1 MRATRPNERLRRAM
15 DLAGYGVESLAAA
28 TGFHPKQVG
37 RWVAEGVVPRRVGA
51 KAKVAQVLHV
61 HEDDIWPRRIDGR
74 QQPAAVTAEV
84 VEVWAHRADV
94 PKHRWWDLLAD
105 AKTDIDLLGW
115 ALVFLRED
123 HPRLDRLLGDKVAAG
138 CRVRIVVADPASRL
152 VQDRDE
158 EELLHGT
165 LSWRIQQSLESL
177 RQVPSLRGVELR
189 THHKRHPL
197 YTSLFRADD
206 QMFSTPHLFGVPG
219 WAAPLYYV
227 RRRHDDGLFDTL
239 LDHFERIW
247 DAADPVENRWRWMAS
262 ASSSGRRF

>member
-1 MRATRPNERLRRAM
+1 MRATRSNERLRRAM
-15 DLAGYGVESLAAA
+15 DLAGFGVESLAAA

-61 HEDDIWPRRIDGR
+61 HEDDIWPRKSAKHEP
-74 QQPAAVTAEV
+74 PAAVTAEV
-84 VEVWAHRADV
+84 AEVWAHRADV
-94 PKHRWWDLLAD
+94 PNHRWWDLLAD
-105 AKTDIDLLGW
+105 AKTQIDLLAWG
-115 ALVFLRED
+115 LVFLRED

-138 CRVRIVVADPASRL
+138 CRVRIVVADPKSRL

-158 EELLHGT
+158 EELLHGQ
-165 LSWRIQQSLESL
+165 LGKRIRQSLEML
-177 RQVPSLRGVELR
+177 RDLPSLQGVELR
-189 THHKRHPL
+189 TYLKRHPL

-219 WAAPLYYV
+219 WAAPLYHV
-227 RRRHDDGLFDTL
+227 RRRGDDGLFDTL

-247 DAADPVENRWRWMAS
+247 NAAEPVETSWPRP
-262 ASSSGRRF
+262 